1 MKRFICA
8 AAVVALM
15 CAMLAFSGC
24 KFGNSD
30 TDTSKI
36 KDVVVQTTTKSNTT
50 YATIPNTGNDEYSPR
65 Y

>member
-1 MKRFICA
+1 MKRFVCA
-8 AAVVALM
+8 AAVIALL

-24 KFGNSD
+24 NAGNGD
-30 TDTSKI
+30 KDKI
-36 KDVVVQTTTKSNTT
+36 KEVVKQTTTKSNTT